1 MPITITSHRGGNPAN
16 AGFTIVEALISIILF
31 TITLAGGLAIYVN
44 ADRIVT
50 LTTHKRL
57 AVEFANLRMEELRA
71 MNYAAFDAAF
81 PVPDPAEPEP
91 YDDPSQPPV
100 VEGFASARTI
110 TVANVPQ
117 VATPDYKEVTVNV
130 AWTEADHDPAGQQR
144 EVEIQTIIVP

>member
-71 MNYAAFDAAF
+71 MNYAAFGTAF
-81 PVPDPAEPEP
+81 PVSNPAAPKTFV
-91 YDDPSQPPV
+91 DPSQPSV
-100 VEGFASARTI
+100 GDFTAARTI
-110 TVANVPQ
+110 TVTHVPP
-117 VATPDYKEVTVNV
+117 VATPEYKEVAVKVT
-130 AWTEADHDPAGQQR
+130 WSEAGQAGQR
-144 EVEIQTIIVP
+144 EVEFKTIIAP